1 MDERRFAEAC
11 AAALSPESRNGIGTL
26 GEKTLHAVLK
36 RYLEPDPAFHE
47 IEVAGFVADICR
59 PDGIIEIQTRSLDK
73 LTRKLPAF
81 LERGPVRVVYPIPCR
96 KTVSWVDPATGEA
109 TPPRRSP
116 KTGTPC
122 DAFRELYRLRA
133 FLPHPDLRV
142 QLLLIDMAEYRYLN
156 GWSADRKRGS
166 SRCDRIPQR
175 LAGEILLH
183 RPEDFARLIPPGL
196 PQPFTAAE
204 FQKAA
209 RVSPRAAGCGLA
221 LLGGLG
227 LAERC
232 GRRGRAYLYRTAK
245 EGATQ

>member
-11 AAALSPESRNGIGTL
+11 AAALSPESRSGIGTL

-36 RYLEPDPAFHE
+36 RYFEPDPRFHE

-73 LTRKLPAF
+73 LGRKLPAF
-81 LERGPVRVVYPIPCR
+81 LERGPVHVVYPLPCR
-96 KTVSWVDPATGEA
+96 KTVSWIDPLTGEA

-133 FLPHPDLRV
+133 FLPHPNLWV
-142 QLLLIDMAEYRYLN
+142 HLLLIDMAEFRYLN

-166 SRCDRIPQR
+166 SRCDRIPQQ
-175 LAGEILLH
+175 LAAEYLLH
-183 RPEDFARLIPPGL
+183 LPRDFSCLIPDGL
-196 PQPFTAAE
+196 PQPFTTAE

-227 LAERC
+227 LTERC
-232 GRRGRAYLYRTAK
+232 GKRGRAYLYQITK
-245 EGATQ
+245 EETGR